1 MMPMGVIFRSA
12 FTMKFPNLDQIQ
24 GENHAFG
31 IGKFQGFQIDEL
43 KVYGGGIIVSAKCNT
58 ELLLEFVSD
67 LFGWLRS
74 EFDLEQAKI
83 LEPEMYFESGLTL
96 LLSWSPPKR
105 VSTVI
110 EKALARQADYQAT
123 GITYETNSEGL
134 KTRRLPVRFAV
145 ERRWRSPSLRTYFTA
160 PLL

>member
-1 MMPMGVIFRSA
+1 MIGKGGIIPTQRNQWAEGVPMMPMGVIFRSA

-96 LLSWSPPKR
+96 LLSCRPPN
-105 VSTVI
+105 
-110 EKALARQADYQAT
+110 EF
-123 GITYETNSEGL
+123 
-134 KTRRLPVRFAV
+134 RL
-145 ERRWRSPSLRTYFTA
+145 
-160 PLL
+160 